1 LLNPAGTLYNSVIV
15 FFKEILL
22 AEGYQQEFNRLVEII
37 ARLRGPEGCP
47 WDKKQTHTS
56 LREHLLNES
65 YEVLEA
71 LDEKDS
77 PKLCQEMGDL
87 LLQIILHSQIASE
100 NGEFKLEDV
109 LTNINNKL
117 IRRHPHVF
125 GTVQVNSAEEV
136 SHNWEEI
143 KKNEKSQKGSILDNV
158 PLNMPALAY
167 SKEIQRRVAQI
178 GFDWDNTEG
187 VIDKLTE
194 EVRELKSAE
203 TQEDKEDEFGDVF
216 FTLVNAARRMG
227 VDPESALRQANR
239 KFYQRFNLM
248 EKICRERG
256 LTFSR
261 LTFDEQNALWEEAKR
276 ELRGVKE

>member
-1 LLNPAGTLYNSVIV
+1 M
-15 FFKEILL
+15 